1 MSLALAA
8 CLAAG
13 PCAAASHNGG
23 TFAAISIAAR
33 RDASVRVVIG
43 EVTKHPANPLFTRD
57 QPWESRIDN
66 GYTSVVP
73 PSEEGGEWKCWY
85 NAFTQKADAREAK
98 GSLLG
103 EAQST
108 LLFANSSDGLRWAKP
123 HLGLVPAAGGCT
135 RLTELDTSDT
145 QVGEQL

>member
-73 PSEEGGEWKCWY
+73 PSEEGGEWKCSQRQSCKQGGGGGSWT
-85 NAFTQKADAREAK
+85 AKAP
-98 GSLLG
+98 
-103 EAQST
+103 AQIAQI
-108 LLFANSSDGLRWAKP
+108 ANVRRYG
-123 HLGLVPAAGGCT
+123 
-135 RLTELDTSDT
+135 
-145 QVGEQL
+145 